1 MNKKDFEANLKKAI
15 GQTEYGDEVVA
26 DLVEHY
32 ESTGKYAQNSKD
44 RIDDRI
50 GSLKGWEKRHKEN
63 SDEKAAQVEADK
75 IALLEKALKVVED
88 MEK

>member
-50 GSLKGWEKRHKEN
+50 GSLKGWENAIKKTAM
-63 SDEKAAQVEADK
+63 KK
-75 IALLEKALKVVED
+75 PLK
-88 MEK
+88 

>member
-32 ESTGKYAQNSKD
+32 ESTGKYAQNT
-44 RIDDRI
+44 
-50 GSLKGWEKRHKEN
+50 LKGWEKRHKEN
-63 SDEKAAQVEADK
+63 GDDKAAQVEADK
-75 IALLEKALKVVED
+75 IAGVLQFAKT
-88 MEK
+88 

>member
-32 ESTGKYAQNSKD
+32 ESTGKYAQNICGHEQGPVSA
-44 RIDDRI
+44 
-50 GSLKGWEKRHKEN
+50 GHGC
-63 SDEKAAQVEADK
+63 V
-75 IALLEKALKVVED
+75 
-88 MEK
+88 